1 MKKIASVIIL
11 LFCVALTFDASAQMS
26 KQEKKE
32 WKKRLKALSAEEY
45 KVLLDRNKEL
55 EGTNSSLQ
63 AQKTGFDSSIAD
75 KDNQIS
81 LLQDQVADLKDQLAD
96 ALVAKEQAAAQPQQS
111 GPSIGARIDD
121 QSGVVFKVQIGAF
134 KQKDLSKYLEAGD
147 NFSGEVDEN
156 GLMRYTLGVFRD
168 FWDADTFKKYLRE
181 MGVKGAWVVSYK
193 DGQRVPIKDVLENV
207 SEKGK

>member
-1 MKKIASVIIL
+1 MKNIASVLIL

-55 EGTNSSLQ
+55 ESKNSSLQ
-63 AQKTGFDSSIAD
+63 AQKNGFDSNLAD

-81 LLQDQVADLKDQLAD
+81 LLQDQVADLKDQLAEEISKKPEP
-96 ALVAKEQAAAQPQQS
+96 APQRS
-111 GPSIGARIDD
+111 GPAVGSRIDD
-121 QSGVVFKVQIGAF
+121 QKGVVFKVQIGAF

-156 GLMRYTLGVFRD
+156 GLMRYSLGVFRD